1 MPETALAVQEEAI
14 QKRETFSELVRKM
27 EFLFEVS
34 ETSEDEAEKR
44 YALQEL
50 DALLL
55 TDMPRKVDGICWFLG
70 HCEMEARYAE
80 QVIERLKDAMERH
93 KNRQQRVR
101 DYCRQ
106 AMQTAGLRRIQGT
119 WQALALRAG
128 SKSVEIVNET
138 ELPGEFWK
146 QNPAPPPYP
155 DKLRIR
161 KAIEGGEAVPGAELR
176 TGPESLVVK

>member
-70 HCEMEARYAE
+70 HCEMEAR
-80 QVIERLKDAMERH
+80 
-93 KNRQQRVR
+93 
-101 DYCRQ
+101 
-106 AMQTAGLRRIQGT
+106 
-119 WQALALRAG
+119 
-128 SKSVEIVNET
+128 
-138 ELPGEFWK
+138 
-146 QNPAPPPYP
+146 
-155 DKLRIR
+155 
-161 KAIEGGEAVPGAELR
+161 
-176 TGPESLVVK
+176 